1 MSKLSLPKDR
11 IKVLL
16 LENVH
21 ANAVDL
27 FNRAGYTNVT
37 HLKGALSGDALA
49 EALSDAHIL
58 GIRSRSQ
65 VTGPVLAAAERL
77 MAVGCFSIGT
87 DQVDLG
93 ASKLRGVPVFNAPY
107 SNTRS
112 VAELVLAEI
121 ICLFRGT
128 FAKSWSAHEGGWEK
142 SAEGSH
148 EVRGK
153 TLGIVGYGHIGSQL
167 SVLAESLGLRV
178 IFFDIVEKLAIGN
191 AQAVHSLDDLLR
203 GADVVSL
210 HVPSS
215 PLTRSMIGAREI
227 GLMKPGAHLINAAR
241 GEVVDIDAL
250 AAALTGGH
258 LAGAAVDVFP
268 REPRGGGDAFESPL
282 RGLRNVILTPHVGGS
297 TEEAQANIGTE
308 VAEKLVKYSD
318 NGSTAGAVNFVEVAL
333 PEQEGVSRFLH
344 IHKNVPGVL
353 SAINEI
359 FSARGINIA
368 GEYLRTDGEIGYVVV
383 DVNEDIEAGMGIRR
397 ALEAIPGTIRTR
409 FLL

>member
-1 MSKLSLPKDR
+1 MPKDR
-11 IKVLL
+11 INVLL

-21 ANAVDL
+21 ENAVAL
-27 FNRAGYTNVT
+27 FERHGYTSVR
-37 HLKGALSGDALA
+37 HLKTALSGDALKDALA
-49 EALSDAHIL
+49 ETHIL

-65 VTGPVLAAAERL
+65 VTDEVLEAAEKL
-77 MAVGCFSIGT
+77 MAIGCFSIGT
-87 DQVDLG
+87 DQVSLK
-93 ASKLRGVPVFNAPY
+93 AAKMRGIPVFNAPY

-128 FAKSWSAHEGGWEK
+128 FEKSWSAHEGGWMK

-167 SVLAESLGLRV
+167 SIMAEAMGLKV
-178 IFFDIVEKLAIGN
+178 VFYDIVEKLALGN
-191 AQAVHSLDDLLR
+191 ASSLPSLDALLETS
-203 GADVVSL
+203 DVVSL

-215 PLTRSMIGAREI
+215 PTTRDMIGERELA
-227 GLMKPGAHLINAAR
+227 LMKPGSLLINAAR

-250 AAALTGGH
+250 AASLRRGH
-258 LAGAAVDVFP
+258 LRGAAVDVFP
-268 REPRGGGDAFESPL
+268 KEPKGGNDTFESPL

-297 TEEAQANIGTE
+297 TEEAQANIGAE

-333 PEQEGVSRFLH
+333 PENDDVSRFMH
-344 IHKNVPGVL
+344 IHRNVPGVL

-359 FSARGINIA
+359 FATRGMNIS
-368 GEYLRTDGEIGYVVV
+368 GEYLRTDGDIGYVVV
-383 DVNEDIEAGMGIRR
+383 DIDAHIEAGMGIRK
-397 ALEAIPGTIRTR
+397 ALAAIPGTIRTR